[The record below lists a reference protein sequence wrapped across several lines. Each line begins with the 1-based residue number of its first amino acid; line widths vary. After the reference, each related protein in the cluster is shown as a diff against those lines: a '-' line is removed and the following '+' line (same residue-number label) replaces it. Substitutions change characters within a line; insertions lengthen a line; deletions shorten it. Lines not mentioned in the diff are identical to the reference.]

1 MPIAVERAPD
11 ALLDT
16 SAISNFLIKADHS
29 PVLPF
34 FYPQRRPAISFQSES
49 ELLVWAQ
56 SPTIPQ
62 RHAAQIRGFLRSAT
76 VLYADHDSV
85 EHHARIIRS
94 RKDQGRKEK
103 IADAW
108 IAATALA
115 RGLPLVTLDRSGFG
129 DIPGLDLIL
138 LPATR

>member
-11 ALLDT
+11 TLLDT
-16 SAISNFLIKADHS
+16 SAISNFLIKAGQS

-34 FYPQRRPAISFQSES
+34 LQPPRRPAISFQSES
-49 ELLVWAQ
+49 ELLVWAR

-62 RHAAQIRGFLRSAT
+62 RHATQIREFLRAAT

-94 RKDQGRKEK
+94 RKDRGRKEQ

-115 RGLPLVTLDRSGFG
+115 RSLPLVTLDKGGFG
-129 DIPGLDLIL
+129 DVPGLDLIL
-138 LPATR
+138 LPVNR